1 MSEINEDSTPITDSN
16 EFKLL
21 LNLLNKAEQ
30 ILSIINLSD
39 SSISKYNILKKLTFE
54 KLNIQFTPIEKK
66 YLPLSSSQINNQ
78 PENNNELTD
87 MIQIL
92 YFQNKK
98 KSMLIDLML
107 NFIMNYEN
115 NNDINYFLSSLSE
128 IFNLPMD
135 NSKKIEEINYDIK
148 DEESKIAS
156 LFTEID
162 QTFMNTFNNIK
173 QLKINYENKIL
184 QLKENYDKDLAELKN
199 NVQKNCNLECD
210 LFKVKKENE
219 KNNYILDKMSNL
231 INESYMRYQKNIS
244 PRNFNPNEKY
254 NDDIMKLEFLKTV
267 LDKFFDDNKYLNNM
281 IPNLQEEKKRIENDI
296 NLPYVKNVIN
306 NNDLMREIC
315 NSVPEIQKE
324 SDIFH
329 KNFNDLMNYIANNI
343 EGKVI

>member
-1 MSEINEDSTPITDSN
+1 MSENEDGAPITESN

-39 SSISKYNILKKLTFE
+39 SSISKYNVLKQLTFE
-54 KLNIQFTPIEKK
+54 KLNIPFTPIEKK
-66 YLPLSSSQINNQ
+66 YLPTSPSQTTNQ
-78 PENNNELTD
+78 PENSTELID
-87 MIQIL
+87 IIHVL
-92 YFQNKK
+92 YLLNKK
-98 KSMLIDLML
+98 KSLLIDLML
-107 NFIMNYEN
+107 NYITNYEKN
-115 NNDINYFLSSLSE
+115 KDINYFLSSLSE

-135 NSKKIEEINYDIK
+135 ESKKIEEINYNIK

-156 LFTEID
+156 LFTKID
-162 QTFMNTFNNIK
+162 QTFMNTFNNLK

-199 NVQKNCNLECD
+199 SVQKNCNLECD
-210 LFKVKKENE
+210 LFKAKKENE
-219 KNNYILDKMSNL
+219 KNIYILDKMSDL
-231 INESYMRYQKNIS
+231 INESYMRYQNNIS
-244 PRNFNPNEKY
+244 PRNYNPNEKY

-267 LDKFFDDNKYLNNM
+267 LNKFFDDNKYLNNM
-281 IPNLQEEKKRIENDI
+281 IPNLQQEKKRIENDI
-296 NLPYVKNVIN
+296 NLPYVRNVIN